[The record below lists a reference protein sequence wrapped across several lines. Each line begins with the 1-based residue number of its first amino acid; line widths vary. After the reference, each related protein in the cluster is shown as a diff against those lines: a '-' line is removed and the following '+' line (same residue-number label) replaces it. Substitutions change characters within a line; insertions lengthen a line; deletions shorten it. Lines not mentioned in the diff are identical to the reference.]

1 MGSDES
7 KESSKARQ
15 SDLMLQ
21 VEDLLRKHFS
31 LFREMYKYYSTSL
44 GPAAGTGITVE
55 SVMRI
60 YQDCKLRSAKFPPH
74 VVETIFRETLNAVES
89 GKEGDNAKS
98 QEQEE
103 DDNTEKATEAEEKEK
118 EKEQEKEKEKEEK
131 EKEKE
136 EKEKEEKEKE

>member
-1 MGSDES
+1 MGEKGGDGDES
-7 KESSKARQ
+7 KESNKVRQ

-44 GPAAGTGITVE
+44 GPAGTGSTGITVE

-74 VVETIFRETLNAVES
+74 MVETIFRDTLNAVEGS
-89 GKEGDNAKS
+89 KDKEN
-98 QEQEE
+98 Q
-103 DDNTEKATEAEEKEK
+103 KAKEK
-118 EKEQEKEKEKEEK
+118 
-131 EKEKE
+131 
-136 EKEKEEKEKE
+136 